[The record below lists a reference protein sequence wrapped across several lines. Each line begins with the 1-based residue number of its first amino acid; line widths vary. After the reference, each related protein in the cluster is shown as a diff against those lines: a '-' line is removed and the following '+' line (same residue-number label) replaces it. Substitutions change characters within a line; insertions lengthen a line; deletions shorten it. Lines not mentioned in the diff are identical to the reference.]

1 MNESIEAI
9 LYEAIAAVNEDLGS
23 EELENP
29 TPGTPLFEALD
40 SMAVLDLILELEA
53 KLQERYGRYIQIAD
67 EKSMDPALTPFKT
80 VQSATEHIEKRIE
93 NG

>member
-1 MNESIEAI
+1 MNENIETI
-9 LYEAIAAVNEDLGS
+9 LYEAIASVNEDLGS
-23 EELENP
+23 KELENP
-29 TPGTPLFEALD
+29 TPQTPLFAVLD

-67 EKSMDPALTPFKT
+67 EKSMDPAHTPFKT
-80 VQSATEHIEKRIE
+80 VQSAVEHIEKMAA